1 MFIFVKDE
9 RNITGGILVSFFPL
23 LIDDAQKIQQIVF
36 TDLRSNIVSVP
47 CVIDDIETSTI
58 RIKARIQRCN
68 SCSLI
73 TAMDF

>member
-1 MFIFVKDE
+1 MRE
-9 RNITGGILVSFFPL
+9 TLLEESLLVSFPL

-47 CVIDDIETSTI
+47 CEIDDIETSTI
-58 RIKARIQRCN
+58 RIQARIQRCN